1 MKAEKGRGPLQIAQ
15 QLQEE
20 KILVPS
26 AYYEKSRYL
35 LYCGWYD
42 RYSNRTGNSCYD
54 GRNTGKPAVLA
65 EYAQYQD
72 KYEQMT
78 FLDLIK
84 ERK

>member
-1 MKAEKGRGPLQIAQ
+1 MKAEKGRGPLQIAK

-65 EYAQYQD
+65 EYAVSG
-72 KYEQMT
+72 
-78 FLDLIK
+78 
-84 ERK
+84 